1 MTNVGKAGPAPEKIS
16 ILVVDDDREICGLI
30 HDLLSKDGYCVHCAY
45 TGENAIR
52 LLDCNRYH
60 LAVLDIMLP
69 GMDGYEILSRI
80 RQKDFMP
87 VMIISAKGDEY
98 DKVIGLGLGADDY
111 MSKPFRN
118 NELRARVKSLL
129 RRYLYYSGE
138 NEKRETVLKHMDI
151 EMDIEKREV
160 KIGGKDVSLTAKE
173 FDILKLFLE
182 NPRKVFTKNQIFTA
196 VWNEDYLGNENT
208 LNVHISRLRDKIEK
222 DAQHP
227 VYIQTI
233 WGIGYKLDEG

>member
-1 MTNVGKAGPAPEKIS
+1 MANVGMEGHSPEKVN

-30 HDLLSKDGYCVHCAY
+30 KDLLSKEGYCVHCAHS
-45 TGENAIR
+45 GEDAVR
-52 LLDCNRYH
+52 LLDCNKYQ

-69 GMDGYEILSRI
+69 GMDGYEILRKI
-80 RQKDFMP
+80 RQDGFMP

-111 MSKPFRN
+111 ISKPFRN

-138 NEKRETVLKHMDI
+138 NEKRKTVLKHMDI

-160 KIGGKDVSLTAKE
+160 RIGDREVFLTAKE
-173 FDILKLFLE
+173 FDILRLFLE
-182 NPRKVFTKNQIFTA
+182 NPKKVFTKNQIFTA

-222 DAQHP
+222 NAQHP
-227 VYIQTI
+227 AYIQTI

>member
-1 MTNVGKAGPAPEKIS
+1 MTYESMTGLVPEGIR

-30 HDLLSKDGYCVHCAY
+30 QDLLSKEGYCVHCVNS
-45 TGENAIR
+45 GENAIK
-52 LLDCNRYH
+52 LLDSNRYH

-69 GMDGYEILSRI
+69 GIDGYEILKSI

-87 VMIISAKGDEY
+87 VIIISAKGDEY

-111 MSKPFRN
+111 ISKPFRN
-118 NELRARVKSLL
+118 NELRARVRSLL
-129 RRYLYYSGE
+129 RRYLYYSAD
-138 NEKRETVLKHMDI
+138 NEKHTTVLKHRDI
-151 EMDIEKREV
+151 EMDIDRRDV
-160 KIGGKDVSLTAKE
+160 KIGDRNVLLTAKE
-173 FDILKLFLE
+173 FDILKLFME
-182 NPRKVFTKNQIFTA
+182 NPKKVFTKNQLFAA

-222 DAQHP
+222 DVQHP